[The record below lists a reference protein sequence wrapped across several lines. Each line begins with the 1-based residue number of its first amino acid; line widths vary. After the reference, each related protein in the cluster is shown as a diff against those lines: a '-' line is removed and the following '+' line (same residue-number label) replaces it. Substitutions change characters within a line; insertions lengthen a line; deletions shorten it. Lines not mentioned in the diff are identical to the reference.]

1 MNDNHYLQIALQEA
15 RRARDCGEVPIGALI
30 VDQSGKIIGC
40 AHNRRET
47 DNDATA
53 HAEILAIR
61 QACQQLSAWRL
72 VDCTIY
78 VTLEPCLMCSGAIY
92 NARLARVVYAC
103 HDKRFG
109 ALREIYSQQGQH
121 TNHHLQINQ
130 GIAER
135 ESAELLTEFF
145 ANRRDKQKRLM
156 R

>member
-15 RRARDCGEVPIGALI
+15 RQGRDRGEVPIAALI
-30 VDQSGKIIGC
+30 VDQLGKIIAC
-40 AHNRRET
+40 AHNRRES

-61 QACQQLSAWRL
+61 QACQHLGGWRL
-72 VDCTIY
+72 GGCTLY

-109 ALREIYSQQGQH
+109 ALRDIHPQQGQR
-121 TNHHLQINQ
+121 TNHRWLISQ
-130 GIAER
+130 GVAEK
-135 ESAELLTEFF
+135 ESVKLLTEFF
-145 ANRRDKQKRLM
+145 ASRREQQKRLM